1 MAQEHPSRTSLASL
15 RGVLREHWGHPDF
28 RPSQVPVVKSAVSGG
43 DTLAILPT
51 GGGKSICYQVPG
63 LVRGGVCLVIS
74 PLVALMNDQV
84 AGLRRKGLRAEVLT
98 AGMPKSEAERVLDN
112 ARFGPGGFL
121 FVAPER
127 LAQPHFES
135 ACRDMDVR
143 TIAIDEAHCA
153 SQWGHSFRADYLQLA
168 VLRKWHP
175 GAGWIALT
183 ATATEKV
190 AEDIE
195 RLLGMNKPTR
205 IRSSMRRPNLAFA
218 VRTVPDRHAAL
229 VDWGHRLEGTAI
241 LYVRTR
247 RESEA
252 MANMLKAHG
261 IAAAPYHAGMDR
273 KTRDEH
279 QSRWLQGELAVLA
292 CTTAF
297 GMGIDKPDVRHV
309 AHAHI
314 PESPEGYIQEA
325 GRAGRDGQPAMAELF
340 VDPHAVGEAEQH
352 LSRQWPD
359 QAMVRRT
366 LQALSNQLALAE
378 GTVMEAPEEVWVGP
392 LSMAAKCS
400 IPLTKKSVDLMA
412 RAGWIAMH
420 PVQQRTLCKWRI
432 APEELQRN
440 APEYG
445 SDRGVL
451 SALLHA
457 YGSKRTPQW
466 TLDIEAVFSAAGCD
480 MKAGWQ
486 HLKRLSE
493 FGAIDIAAP
502 SDRLSVQFTVAR
514 PSSKT
519 ARIPAKILEDRV
531 RDAEERWAF
540 MRDYLNVGSC
550 RAQALESLFER
561 DVAPPCGIC
570 DRCQPPPPPK
580 AEDVLSWI
588 GNGMTFAE
596 LQQRVPALH
605 REEVRELLEAWRAE
619 GVITWNEGRIVKVQ

>member
-1 MAQEHPSRTSLASL
+1 MAQEDPSRTSLTSL
-15 RGVLREHWGHPDF
+15 RSVLREHWGHPDF
-28 RPSQVPVVKSAVSGG
+28 RPAQIPVIQSAVSGG

-84 AGLRRKGLRAEVLT
+84 EGLRRKGLRAEVLT
-98 AGMPKSEAERVLDN
+98 AGMSKSDAERVLDN

-127 LAQPHFES
+127 LMQPHFES
-135 ACRDMDVR
+135 ACRAMDVR

-168 VLRKWHP
+168 VLREWHP
-175 GAGWIALT
+175 QAGWIALT

-195 RLLGMNKPTR
+195 RLLGMHNPTR
-205 IRSSMRRPNLAFA
+205 IRSGMRRPNLAFS

-229 VDWGHRLEGTAI
+229 VDWGHRLQGTAI

-252 MANMLKAHG
+252 MASMLKAHG
-261 IAAAPYHAGMDR
+261 IAAAPYHAGMARKDR
-273 KTRDEH
+273 DDH
-279 QSRWLQGELAVLA
+279 QSRWLRGELAVLA

-340 VDPHAVGEAEQH
+340 LDPHAVSEAEQH
-352 LSRQWPD
+352 LARQWPD
-359 QAMVRRT
+359 QAMVRRV
-366 LQALSNQLALAE
+366 LQALANQLAIAE
-378 GTVMEAPEEVWVGP
+378 GAVMEVPEEIWVGP
-392 LSMAAKCS
+392 LSVAAKCS
-400 IPLTKKSVDLMA
+400 IPLAKKSVDLMA
-412 RAGWIAMH
+412 RAGWVELH
-420 PVQQRTLCKWRI
+420 PVQQRVFCKWSI
-432 APEELQRN
+432 APEELQRT
-440 APEYG
+440 ASDYG
-445 SDRGVL
+445 HDKGVL
-451 SALLHA
+451 SAMLRA
-457 YGSKRTPQW
+457 YGAKNAPQW
-466 TLDIEAVFSAAGCD
+466 TLDVEGIFAAAGCS
-480 MKAGWQ
+480 MQAGWQ
-486 HLKRLSE
+486 HLKRLAE
-493 FGAIDIAAP
+493 MGAIDIAAP
-502 SDRLSVQFTVAR
+502 ADRLSVQFIVAR
-514 PSSKT
+514 PASKT
-519 ARIPAKILEDRV
+519 ARIPANILEDRV
-531 RDAEERWAF
+531 RDAQERWAF

-561 DVAPPCGIC
+561 DVAAPCGVC

-580 AEDVLSWI
+580 EEEVLQWI
-588 GNGMTFAE
+588 GHGLTFAE

-605 REEVRELLEAWRAE
+605 REHVREMLETWRAD
-619 GVITWNEGRIVKVQ
+619 GLITWNEGRIVKVH

>member
-28 RPSQVPVVKSAVSGG
+28 RPSQVPVVESAVSGG

-175 GAGWIALT
+175 RAGWIALT

-279 QSRWLQGELAVLA
+279 QRRWLRGELAVLA

-340 VDPHAVGEAEQH
+340 LDPHAVGEAEQH
-352 LSRQWPD
+352 LARQWPD

-378 GTVMEAPEEVWVGP
+378 GAVMEAPEEVWVGP

-412 RAGWIAMH
+412 RAGWIALH
-420 PVQQRTLCKWRI
+420 PVQQRILCKWRI

-466 TLDIEAVFSAAGCD
+466 SLDIEAVFAAAGCD

-493 FGAIDIAAP
+493 LGTIDIAAP
-502 SDRLSVQFTVAR
+502 ADRLSVQFTVAR

-561 DVAPPCGIC
+561 DVAPPCGLC

-580 AEDVLSWI
+580 AEDVLNWI